1 MNKYTRIIFS
11 SILIFR
17 FAFLPILPCF
27 SASNELNIPSLLS
40 VPVIF
45 KYPVTSNQI
54 KTGDVIPVSVNED
67 VYVDQTLIFKKGTDG
82 VAFIE
87 NSKNGRSWG
96 RGGKIEITSG
106 RINDVF
112 GNEHTVKISTQ
123 AQGDSKASGK
133 ILPIVS
139 LVVCWP
145 LAFFGFK
152 KGDEAVIPAGK
163 LVYAFTTSP
172 LSVNISKR

>member
-1 MNKYTRIIFS
+1 MNKNIRILFA

-17 FAFLPILPCF
+17 FAFVPLMPCY
-27 SASNELNIPSLLS
+27 SATDELTIPSLLS

-54 KTGDVIPVSVNED
+54 KAGDIIPIAVNED
-67 VYVDQTLIFKKGTDG
+67 VYIDQTLIFKKGTDG

-87 NSKNGRSWG
+87 SSKNGRSWG
-96 RGGKIEITSG
+96 RGGKIEISSG
-106 RINDVF
+106 RINDMF

-139 LVVCWP
+139 LVVFWP

-172 LSVNISKR
+172 LSVNVSKR